1 MLTTRE
7 LKTASVT
14 ELTSADYCS
23 QGRTVLSESGDFVN
37 IWRWGEDTPALLMP
51 VRGQLVYEVYK
62 PRCSDTED
70 GGDAYTTDK
79 DEKNRRSK

>member
-1 MLTTRE
+1 MQIIVHRAGPCFQNQVIL
-7 LKTASVT
+7 LI
-14 ELTSADYCS
+14 
-23 QGRTVLSESGDFVN
+23 SGD
-37 IWRWGEDTPALLMP
+37 GKDTPALLMS

-79 DEKNRRSK
+79 DEKNRLSK